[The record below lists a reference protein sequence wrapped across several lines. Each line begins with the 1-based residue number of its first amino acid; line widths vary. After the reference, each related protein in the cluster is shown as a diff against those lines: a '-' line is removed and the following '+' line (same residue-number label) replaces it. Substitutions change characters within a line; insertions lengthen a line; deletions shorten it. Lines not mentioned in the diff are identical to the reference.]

1 MKTYKNS
8 ELEKMIQDVKKSDM
22 DDRYWLYS
30 QMIADITEDDEV
42 ATDLARRVLKSDIE
56 NMIEKIQSLYQRST
70 CNCDG
75 VEDKTNIDILIE
87 WLEYINPDEF

>member
-30 QMIADITEDDEV
+30 QMIADITAEDDT

-56 NMIEKIQSLYQRST
+56 NMIEKIL
-70 CNCDG
+70 C
-75 VEDKTNIDILIE
+75 L
-87 WLEYINPDEF
+87 

>member
-30 QMIADITEDDEV
+30 QMIADITAEDDT

-56 NMIEKIQSLYQRST
+56 NMIEKIQSLFQRNT
-70 CNCDG
+70 PNCDC
-75 VEDKTNIDILIE
+75 VEDKSDMRLLIE
-87 WLEYINPDEF
+87 WLEHIEE